1 MPILNPKP
9 INLEQLQLAIPELCD
24 MLQDDLQE
32 QWLKIIENMID
43 DGSIDFQPKPLT
55 KDQFLAA
62 WKERGFVER
71 SQFIAQLA
79 PLFMSMG
86 SKDINTM
93 MRSLAAT
100 CILVRID
107 DAAIAVD
114 LDDTEEVSACSIEI
128 SEFKRLLNWETREGY
143 AIDIAVRNKISQR
156 AQSGG
161 RAKYK
166 DHAKA
171 KEFVQQEWM
180 EHRLAYEGN
189 KSAFARDYV
198 RRVANEYSV
207 KVTEKTLREVW
218 LHTPVASNDAG

>member
-1 MPILNPKP
+1 MSRNYKVIAYDFDRSFSPENKAERITNSKGKVRLNYEIWKAGTEAAHYLQNEVMPILNPKP

-93 MRSLAAT
+93 T
-100 CILVRID
+100 Q
-107 DAAIAVD
+107 
-114 LDDTEEVSACSIEI
+114 
-128 SEFKRLLNWETREGY
+128 LLPLTLTTQ
-143 AIDIAVRNKISQR
+143 K
-156 AQSGG
+156 
-161 RAKYK
+161 
-166 DHAKA
+166 
-171 KEFVQQEWM
+171 
-180 EHRLAYEGN
+180 
-189 KSAFARDYV
+189 KSALAVSKFQ
-198 RRVANEYSV
+198 NS
-207 KVTEKTLREVW
+207 
-218 LHTPVASNDAG
+218 SGC